1 MSREREIPRQGL
13 SLSRA
18 GWCYPASSMKLG
30 EMLVRDGSL
39 AREQLDRALARQAQ
53 DGGRLGTIL
62 VEMGLIDADALTV
75 YLGLELGIPIATGAT
90 LERAK
95 RTAVRLLTPAQARH
109 YRCIPIIVQ
118 DRQLIAA
125 MDDPHD
131 MEALDELY
139 RLTGYRVLPRV
150 APEIRIFYYLERYYG
165 VPRPP
170 RLAALGD
177 SVRGRSP
184 SRTAASR
191 LPAPPLPG
199 LPPLTE
205 TPAPQPQIQPIAL
218 RPMRI
223 SAQGARPASRPHAGT
238 AGDAPDAASAA
249 GPPSPEGLALT
260 SDAEDLVITLEADAA
275 DQAEEA
281 PQASFEATQ
290 MSPADAPSPEP
301 PSVIAPLGLDEV
313 MAALAAATR
322 RGDVADALTSYA
334 VGLFDVVALCVV
346 RDNLA
351 FGWKAV
357 GPNLDRERI
366 EVLLIPLDAPSMF
379 QSAMHR
385 DDQFFHEAP
394 LPGTMHG
401 YLYRVLRCQPPSRAT
416 VAVISIGKRV
426 VNFLYGHR
434 NGRADLAEAE
444 IADLRSVC
452 QAASDAY
459 VRLIAASKRAQSEPG
474 ESASRTG
481 SHPD

>member
-1 MSREREIPRQGL
+1 
-13 SLSRA
+13 
-18 GWCYPASSMKLG
+18 MKLG
-30 EMLVRDGSL
+30 EMLVRDGCL
-39 AREQLDRALARQAQ
+39 TREQLDRALARQAQ
-53 DGGRLGTIL
+53 EGGRFGTIL

-90 LERAK
+90 FERAK

-109 YRCIPIIVQ
+109 YRCIPLIVQ

-139 RLTGYRVLPRV
+139 RLTGYRVIPRV

-177 SVRGRSP
+177 SVRGRPP
-184 SRTAASR
+184 SRAAAAR

-199 LPPLTE
+199 LPPLTD
-205 TPAPQPQIQPIAL
+205 TPTPPPPTRPVTLTTAVESRVGRAPGRPQRPSTRPGQERAPSPSLAEIAGV
-218 RPMRI
+218 P
-223 SAQGARPASRPHAGT
+223 
-238 AGDAPDAASAA
+238 
-249 GPPSPEGLALT
+249 GPPDPESLALT

-290 MSPADAPSPEP
+290 LSPADAPVHEPE
-301 PSVIAPLGLDEV
+301 SVIEPMSSEDV
-313 MAALAAATR
+313 IAALASASR
-322 RGDVADALTSYA
+322 RGDVADALIAYA
-334 VGLFDVVALCVV
+334 VGVFDTVALCVV
-346 RDNLA
+346 RDNMA

-357 GPNLDRERI
+357 GPGLDRERI
-366 EVLLIPLDAPSMF
+366 EALLIPLDAPSMF
-379 QSAMHR
+379 QSAMHK
-385 DDQFFHEAP
+385 DNLFHEPP
-394 LPGTMHG
+394 LTCTMHT
-401 YLYRVLRCQPPSRAT
+401 YLYRVLRCQPPALAT

-434 NGRADLAEAE
+434 SGRDELDVDALAE
-444 IADLRSVC
+444 LRRVC

-459 VRLIAASKRAQSEPG
+459 VRLIAASKRASTEDPVEPQPERQPVKVLALE
-474 ESASRTG
+474 ESPQG
-481 SHPD
+481 